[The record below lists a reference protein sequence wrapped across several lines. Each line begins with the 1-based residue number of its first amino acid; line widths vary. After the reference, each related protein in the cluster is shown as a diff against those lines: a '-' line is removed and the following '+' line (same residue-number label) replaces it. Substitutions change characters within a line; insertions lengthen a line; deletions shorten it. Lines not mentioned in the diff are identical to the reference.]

1 MNIAKI
7 DNGNITVGHYRE
19 LFPQT
24 SFSADGPNAEF
35 FAEHG
40 CYTVTAFKSH
50 DSASQMLVNCE
61 PYLEDGVVYTVRVET
76 KPEPVIQ
83 ITVAS
88 DNGADTI

>member
-7 DNGNITVGHYRE
+7 DNGNITVGHYRD
-19 LFPQT
+19 LFPTT

-61 PYLEDGVVYTVRVET
+61 PYLEDGVVYTVCVEAR
-76 KPEPVIQ
+76 PQQEEI
-83 ITVAS
+83 IVAS

>member
-1 MNIAKI
+1 MWL
-7 DNGNITVGHYRE
+7 GTQQ
-19 LFPQT
+19 L
-24 SFSADGPNAEF
+24 SADGPNAEF

-40 CYTVTAFKSH
+40 CYTVTAFKNH

-61 PYLEDGVVYTVRVET
+61 PYLEDGVVYTVRVDVR
-76 KPEPVIQ
+76 PEPVVEEIQ

>member
-1 MNIAKI
+1 MKIANLSDGQLVI
-7 DNGNITVGHYRE
+7 DDYWT

-61 PYLEDGVVYTVRVET
+61 PYLEDGVVYTVRVDAR
-76 KPEPVIQ
+76 PEPTIE
-83 ITVAS
+83 IIVAS